1 MAQMLGGAKRLRVLE
16 DCIAAGC
23 VGEKI
28 ACLAA
33 QTGSTPDKLLLKNC
47 GARLPNEGSVEQL
60 YHALGLDAASVAASI
75 EEVLHEQ

>member
-1 MAQMLGGAKRLRVLE
+1 MLVLE

-33 QTGSTPDKLLLKNC
+33 QTGSTPDQLLLTNC
-47 GARLPNEGSVEQL
+47 GARLPNEVSVEQL